1 MNLCDFREELHFFGV
16 RIPVSTLNKFEIAA
30 YIYGKK
36 KQKIVDEL
44 FLGFYD
50 KIVIDRQK

>member
-1 MNLCDFREELHFFGV
+1 MNLCDFKEELHFFGV

-44 FLGFYD
+44 FLSFYD

>member
-1 MNLCDFREELHFFGV
+1 MNLCEHREELHFFGV
-16 RIPVSTLNKFEIAA
+16 RIPVSTINKFQIAA

-50 KIVIDRQK
+50 KIIVDKQ